1 MFEELETRAER
12 VESGTP
18 EDPVGRLREDL
29 LSAQFDLVTSK
40 QIAVLILVSGLE
52 GSGRGD
58 MVNALS
64 HWMDSRHFHI
74 HALGEPTSEEAERP
88 AMWAVWRR
96 MPPKGEIAVFFR
108 AWGSR
113 ELFEN
118 PTMTEAARLARIDEI
133 ARFERM
139 LAAEGVLVLNFYIHL
154 SKKQQRRRLEK
165 LALDPRTAWRVTK
178 SQWKLLET
186 SDESVERRAR
196 VLKLLS
202 TPETPWIALEG
213 SSPKKCAEAA
223 GRTLLEALRR
233 RLAAPASAPAVP
245 LSESATAGK
254 GPSPRAVAA
263 LDYSLALSPEDYA
276 KRLAAAQERFA
287 ALVLKK
293 RFRKE
298 RSLVVV
304 FEGVDAAGKGGAIR
318 RLTGPL
324 DARQYTTIPIA
335 APTEEERARPYL
347 WRFWRHV
354 PGHGQVAIFDRSWY
368 GRILVERVEGFCQ
381 PGDWARAYGEVND
394 FEADLDRAGA
404 ILIKFWLQIT
414 KDEQLA
420 RFKARE
426 NTGFKRYK
434 ITDEDWRNRDKWD
447 AYETAVDDMVARTS
461 TETAPWV
468 LVPANDKL
476 FARVRV
482 VEAVCERLEQKL

>member
-434 ITDEDWRNRDKWD
+434 ITDEDWRNRKKWG
-447 AYETAVDDMVARTS
+447 AYERAVCDMVDRTS
-461 TETAPWV
+461 TDVAPWV
-468 LVPANDKL
+468 LVEANDKR
-476 FARVRV
+476 FARIKILKTM
-482 VEAVCERLEQKL
+482 CERIEAAL